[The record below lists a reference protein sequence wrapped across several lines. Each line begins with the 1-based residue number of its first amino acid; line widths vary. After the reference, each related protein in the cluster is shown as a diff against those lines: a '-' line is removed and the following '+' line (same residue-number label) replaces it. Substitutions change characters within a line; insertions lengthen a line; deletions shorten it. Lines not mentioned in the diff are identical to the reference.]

1 MFYLHPLLVVKHV
14 LLLTNNTLIA
24 TVLLYVHTIITSQNN
39 NNNNTVY
46 LMYEAADQSHEAAR
60 QACKYTLYIPSLQS
74 GHFYYNSTDI
84 ITATCAKRLKRLV
97 DGALPTSTPSI
108 PLVPSLSSYKLLE
121 AGQWSHF
128 LSLTCPDVQTILP
141 ILPILRVGVDALELR
156 VDLLD
161 DITPRSIHRQVSLLQ
176 DFIGLPIVFT
186 VRTKSQIG
194 RFPDTAVQEIKALLL
209 EGLRAGIDWLD
220 VEASLPMDILLDVA
234 GTAKTL
240 YSHTTKI
247 LGSLH
252 DVNSP
257 QSITQI
263 DEMYKRCDLYGY
275 ADMLKVVTGAE
286 DMSDCVN
293 VQKVGSLQ
301 QSKKPFIGLCL
312 GEKGSYSRVLNKRFT
327 PVTHELLSIAA
338 PGQLSARQL
347 MDRRLQDG
355 LIRSKRFYLF
365 GSPIQQSLSPA
376 MHNQAY
382 QALLLPHVYTL
393 NEQQDVHQYI
403 DVMSDDVFRGASV
416 TIPHKESI
424 MPLLHEVRGAA
435 IDIGAVNTV
444 VVDENRRLIGYNTD
458 YIGIKR
464 YKLTK

>member
-1 MFYLHPLLVVKHV
+1 
-14 LLLTNNTLIA
+14 
-24 TVLLYVHTIITSQNN
+24 
-39 NNNNTVY
+39 
-46 LMYEAADQSHEAAR
+46 MYEAADADTDHTHESIR
-60 QACKYTLYIPSLQS
+60 HACKHTLYIPSLQS
-74 GHFYYNSTDI
+74 GHYYYNSTDI
-84 ITATCAKRLKRLV
+84 ITATCAKRLKRLIANSCKGLTRV
-97 DGALPTSTPSI
+97 TSTGNDASLPVSI
-108 PLVPSLSSYKLLE
+108 PSLPSELIE

-128 LSLTCPDVQTILP
+128 LSLTCPDVQNILP
-141 ILPILRVGVDALELR
+141 ILPILRLGVDAFELR

-194 RFPDTAVQEIKALLL
+194 KFPDTAIQEIKALLL

-220 VEASLPMDILLDVA
+220 VEASLPTDILIDVA
-234 GTAKTL
+234 DTAKTL

-252 DVNSP
+252 DINTP
-257 QSITQI
+257 QSILHI

-286 DMSDCVN
+286 DISDCIN
-293 VQKVGSLQ
+293 VQRIGSLQ
-301 QSKKPFIGLCL
+301 SKPFIGLCL

-338 PGQLSARQL
+338 PGQLSAREL
-347 MDRRLQDG
+347 MDRRLQDR

-365 GSPIQQSLSPA
+365 GIPIQQSLSPA

-393 NEQQDVHQYI
+393 NEQQEVHRYI
-403 DVMSDDVFRGASV
+403 DVMMSSNNNEGNDNDNDLFGGASI

-424 MPLLHEVRGAA
+424 MPLLHEIRGAA
-435 IDIGAVNTV
+435 VDIGAVNTV
-444 VVDENRRLIGYNTD
+444 VVDENKRLVGYNTD

-464 YKLTK
+464 Y

>member
-1 MFYLHPLLVVKHV
+1 
-14 LLLTNNTLIA
+14 
-24 TVLLYVHTIITSQNN
+24 
-39 NNNNTVY
+39 VY
-46 LMYEAADQSHEAAR
+46 LMYEAAGHSHDAVR
-60 QACKYTLYIPSLQS
+60 HACKYTLYIPSLRS
-74 GHFYYNSTDI
+74 GHYFYNSTDMI
-84 ITATCAKRLKRLV
+84 IATCAKRLKRLV
-97 DGALPTSTPSI
+97 DGGKGLTYVTRTITDPVVPVSI
-108 PLVPSLSSYKLLE
+108 PSLPSELLE

-128 LSLTCPDVQTILP
+128 LSLTCPDVQNILP
-141 ILPILRVGVDALELR
+141 ILPILRIGVDALELR

-194 RFPDTAVQEIKALLL
+194 RFPDTSVQEIKALLL

-220 VEASLPMDILLDVA
+220 MEASLPTDILLDVA
-234 GTAKTL
+234 DTAKTL

-263 DEMYKRCDLYGY
+263 EEMYKRCDLHGY

-293 VQKVGSLQ
+293 VQRVGSLQ
-301 QSKKPFIGLCL
+301 SKPFIGLCL

-365 GSPIQQSLSPA
+365 GTPIKQSLSPT

-382 QALLLPHVYTL
+382 QALLLPHIYAL
-393 NEQQDVHQYI
+393 NEQQEVHQYI
-403 DVMSDDVFRGASV
+403 DVMSDDLFGGASV

-424 MPLLHEVRGAA
+424 MPLLHEIRGAA
-435 IDIGAVNTV
+435 VDIGAVNTV
-444 VVDENRRLIGYNTD
+444 VVDEKRRLVGYNTD

-464 YKLTK
+464 YTLSN